1 MIDDARLIK
10 AALDRRFERAE
21 IPACP
26 DGAWHPV
33 TTAPATTARPRG
45 FSRRFAYAAALVGVV
60 AIGGLAAQAAS
71 SGKLQGT
78 PFMRMFVSSKP
89 LPHIIHRADELT
101 IADAQRRMPFPIVAL
116 EGLPAGTQFLY
127 AHVISEHPIPR
138 VVLNY
143 QAHIARGYYRIAV
156 TESTVA
162 YGPAVVRFEYRP
174 RGAVTKTWNVPMRR
188 WKHGALVMQMLG
200 EGLPP
205 GVADRIV
212 EANTM

>member
-26 DGAWHPV
+26 DGAWRTA
-33 TTAPATTARPRG
+33 TTAPATIVRSRG
-45 FSRRFAYAAALVGVV
+45 FSRGFAYAAALVGVV
-60 AIGGLAAQAAS
+60 AVGGIAAQAAS

-78 PFMRMFVSSKP
+78 PFMNMFVSSKP
-89 LPHIIHRADELT
+89 LGRIIHRADQLT
-101 IADAQRRMPFPIVAL
+101 IAEAQRRMPFSIVAL
-116 EGLPAGTQFLY
+116 EGLPAGTQFQY
-127 AHVISEHPIPR
+127 AHVISEQPIPR

-162 YGPAVVRFEYRP
+162 YGPAVAHVEFRP
-174 RGAVTKTWNVPMRR
+174 RGRATKSWNVPMRR

-212 EANTM
+212 QANTM